1 MHAIQYLLL
10 HLFMQHF
17 GRMLAV
23 VGGDCYDR
31 ESGVIGLDDG
41 CVLLFTT
48 LTPVDAANI
57 DDDCTCSQYSN
68 LHIWHYYITNTIEN
82 NQFTICLSYFNEYL
96 LFRLVFD

>member
-1 MHAIQYLLL
+1 
-10 HLFMQHF
+10 
-17 GRMLAV
+17 MLAV

-68 LHIWHYYITNTIEN
+68 LHI
-82 NQFTICLSYFNEYL
+82 
-96 LFRLVFD
+96 